1 MSSDTGHQRYL
12 KQLLHHGSAYL
23 GAISFVLVLLLPV
36 FLEVSDYVALA
47 LYFGGVAAFY
57 WAGYKTWKESLPPDE
72 GEPLVLKA
80 DRGSV
85 TFVSGTG
92 NIFRKSKLL
101 VRLSVSNNAD
111 KAVALDNVAVSLKK
125 DSPWL
130 KLKGRPKLIWGSG
143 ESVGSCAEIG
153 PKESKILDV
162 NLEGEGH
169 IEDRVKLAKSLREV
183 PIVGATLTAEYFL
196 EGERAAIEVDF
207 EYDAEKLIDHMRSN
221 WSRSSLRDAI
231 KALEQSA

>member
-1 MSSDTGHQRYL
+1 MSSDTGHRRYL
-12 KQLLHHGSAYL
+12 KQLLHHGSVYL
-23 GAISFVLVLLLPV
+23 GAISFVLVLVLPV
-36 FLEVSDYVALA
+36 FLEVSDYVSLA
-47 LYFGGVAAFY
+47 LYIGGIAAFY
-57 WAGYKTWKESLPPDE
+57 WAGYKTWADSLPTNG

-80 DRGSV
+80 DKGTV
-85 TFVSGTG
+85 TFSSGTG

-101 VRLSVSNNAD
+101 VRLAVSNNAD
-111 KAVALDNVAVSLKK
+111 KAIALDNVAVRLKK
-125 DSPWL
+125 DSSWL
-130 KLKGRPKLIWGSG
+130 KVKGRPKLIWGSG

-169 IEDRVKLAKSLREV
+169 IEDRVKLAKALRED

-196 EGERAAIEVDF
+196 EGERSAIEVDF
-207 EYDAEKLIDHMRSN
+207 EYDAEKLINYMRSS

-231 KALEQSA
+231 KELEQSV

>member
-1 MSSDTGHQRYL
+1 MNNDTGHRRYL
-12 KQLLHHGSAYL
+12 KQLLHHGSVYL
-23 GAISFVLVLLLPV
+23 GAISFVLVLVLPV
-36 FLEVSDYVALA
+36 FLEISDYVSFV

-57 WAGYKTWKESLPPDE
+57 WAGYKTWKESLPLE
-72 GEPLVLKA
+72 ESEPLVLKA
-80 DRGSV
+80 DRGTV

-92 NIFRKSKLL
+92 SIFRKSKLL
-101 VRLSVSNNAD
+101 FRLSVTNNSD
-111 KAVALDNVAVSLKK
+111 KAVALDNVAVNLKK

-162 NLEGEGH
+162 NLEGEGG
-169 IEDRVKLAKSLREV
+169 IEDRIKLAKALRED

-196 EGERAAIEVDF
+196 EGERTAIEVNF
-207 EYDAEKLIDHMRSN
+207 EYDAEKLIDHMRSS

-231 KALEQSA
+231 KELEQSA